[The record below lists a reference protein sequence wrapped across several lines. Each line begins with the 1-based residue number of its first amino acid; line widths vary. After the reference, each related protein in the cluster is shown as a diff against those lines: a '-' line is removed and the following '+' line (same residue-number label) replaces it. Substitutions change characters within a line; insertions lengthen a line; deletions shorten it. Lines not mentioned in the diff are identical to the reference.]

1 MVTLLTIMY
10 LSHNCAKQFPENF
23 NLKFYCT
30 EVPLFDN
37 PHVFICMCD
46 AYVTVDNNLENGL
59 KASYQLLSGNCIHTI
74 AFKMRFEDT
83 GYPSNPN
90 PMSGMI
96 PEELCTVMRC
106 IVSNFLSPVCVSSLC
121 VQSAF
126 YIRPMQSK
134 EIAKRLTFSYFFTS
148 SLMLT
153 FQ

>member
-1 MVTLLTIMY
+1 MWLQIIMTDELKLPGLMVTWLTMVH
-10 LSHNCAKQFPENF
+10 LSHNCAKEFPENF
-23 NLKFYCT
+23 ELKFYST

-37 PHVFICMCD
+37 PHVFMCMCD

-59 KASYQLLSGNCIHTI
+59 SYQLQLSGSCIPTI

-106 IVSNFLSPVCVSSLC
+106 IVSNFLSPVCVS
-121 VQSAF
+121 
-126 YIRPMQSK
+126 
-134 EIAKRLTFSYFFTS
+134 
-148 SLMLT
+148 
-153 FQ
+153 